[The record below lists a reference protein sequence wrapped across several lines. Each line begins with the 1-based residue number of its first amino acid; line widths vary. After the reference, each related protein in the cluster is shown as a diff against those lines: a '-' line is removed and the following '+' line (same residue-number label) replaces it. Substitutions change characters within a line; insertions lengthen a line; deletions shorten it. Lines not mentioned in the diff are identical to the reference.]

1 MEKLYPN
8 LDSYT
13 LGLPSPSES
22 QQGWLGAAG
31 LRHLGGAAAR
41 FRPSSPRVPPAPPLI
56 ASRWK
61 GAIGAVMKLAAYTG
75 EVLRGRAQAAIR
87 SAGDFVS
94 APTGPHPDGVSAGKR
109 GTQGMTQA
117 VVCKPGAGSGPGLRP
132 ALCWPGYAT
141 LRTRQ
146 EVVCNPL
153 FQFPSPRCT
162 ARAVRRGPLPCDAI
176 YDIRI
181 TTKSYGSF
189 RAEAHCWL
197 ALATA
202 PPAPPHH
209 S

>member
-1 MEKLYPN
+1 
-8 LDSYT
+8 
-13 LGLPSPSES
+13 
-22 QQGWLGAAG
+22 
-31 LRHLGGAAAR
+31 
-41 FRPSSPRVPPAPPLI
+41 
-56 ASRWK
+56 
-61 GAIGAVMKLAAYTG
+61 MKLAAYTG

-94 APTGPHPDGVSAGKR
+94 APTGPHPDGVSTGKR

-132 ALCWPGYAT
+132 ALCWPGYAG
-141 LRTRQ
+141 LR
-146 EVVCNPL
+146 PL
-153 FQFPSPRCT
+153 PVPLAT
-162 ARAVRRGPLPCDAI
+162 VHGTRGPLPCDAI

-202 PPAPPHH
+202 PPHH